1 MCIVRCSYVSFFC
14 YSLLSNRFCLLFPS
28 VSLMNDIEQIRPGSS
43 GGIFLEPAVNGFPPV
58 NTERSF
64 SNDESPDENTTKPD
78 PSLDL
83 PSLAIFGP
91 GIIKPTHHFKS
102 ATNDDMNERRMAKP
116 IEPSTVTVQRKPGT
130 ASSQTR
136 QSDGSPFDGDI
147 GGVMLHVDERSESRL
162 TDIDV

>member
-1 MCIVRCSYVSFFC
+1 
-14 YSLLSNRFCLLFPS
+14 
-28 VSLMNDIEQIRPGSS
+28 MNDIEQIRPGSS
-43 GGIFLEPAVNGFPPV
+43 GGIFLEPAVNSLPPV

-64 SNDESPDENTTKPD
+64 STDGSSDETTIKPN
-78 PSLDL
+78 PNLDL

-102 ATNDDMNERRMAKP
+102 ATNDDMNERRMTKP
-116 IEPSTVTVQRKPGT
+116 NEPSNVIVQRKPGT

-136 QSDGSPFDGDI
+136 QADGSPFDGDI

-162 TDIDV
+162 TDINV